1 MKRAS
6 VVAVIA
12 ALVAVVAAP
21 AAAAPGASRIEGRW
35 KTPRRTLHELLAAG
49 IPRGF
54 AVQLARYPRNPGID
68 LHHGVYEGLDLDT
81 GRVISVGRYRLTG
94 DVISL
99 VFSRKSIAVVPG
111 RPYALRWSIFHDRL
125 TFSYL
130 PGRHDL
136 GWFVLHPFARV
147 G

>member
-12 ALVAVVAAP
+12 ALVAAP
-21 AAAAPGASRIEGRW
+21 AAAAPSASRIEGRW
-35 KTPRRTLHELLAAG
+35 KTPRRTVHEMVSVGLLKRDAEK
-49 IPRGF
+49 
-54 AVQLARYPRNPGID
+54 LARYPRNPGID

-81 GRVISVGRYRLTG
+81 GRVLATGTYRLTG
-94 DVISL
+94 NVIHF
-99 VFSRKSIAVVPG
+99 VFSKRSIAVVPG
-111 RPYALRWSIFHDRL
+111 RPYALRWSIFRDRL

-136 GWFVLHPFARV
+136 GWFVLHPFTRV

>member
-12 ALVAVVAAP
+12 ALVAAP
-21 AAAAPGASRIEGRW
+21 AAAAPSASRIDGRW
-35 KTPRRTLHELLAAG
+35 KTPRRTLHELLSAG
-49 IPRGF
+49 FKRGD
-54 AVQLARYPRNPGID
+54 AEKLARYPKNPGID

-81 GRVISVGRYRLTG
+81 GRVLAVGRYRVAG
-94 DVISL
+94 NVIHF
-99 VFSRKSIAVVPG
+99 VFGKRSIAVVPG
-111 RPYALRWSIFHDRL
+111 RPYALRWSVFHDRL

-130 PGRHDL
+130 PGRQDL
-136 GWFVLHPFARV
+136 EWFVMHPFTRV